1 MNIMLLIIGM
11 ALVTY
16 LPRVIPSF
24 IIGKVKLSRRVEK
37 FLNLIP
43 YTAMAALIFPGVLSA
58 DASRWYV
65 GVIGAAVAIGLSC
78 IKKISPTVVVLG
90 SVAAVMLVYIFI

>member
-1 MNIMLLIIGM
+1 MNIILLIVLM

-16 LPRVIPSF
+16 LPRVIPAF
-24 IIGKVKLSRRVEK
+24 IIDKVRLGGSVEK

-43 YTAMAALIFPGVLSA
+43 YTAMAALIFPGVLEA
-58 DASRWYV
+58 DAGRWYI

-78 IKKISPTVVVLG
+78 IKKIPPTAVVLA
-90 SVAAVMLVYIFI
+90 SVCAVMLVYLI